1 MTAVSGGAVRA
12 DIWTR
17 KSEARVKG
25 MELVAVRPE
34 DRELLW
40 NINQKYLYEMTNYY
54 DDEMDARGNL
64 HYGFFD
70 AYFTDPERRAFF
82 LYEEK
87 TLVGFAMIHPYS
99 NMGKA
104 PDHVL
109 AEFTV
114 FPAFRRNHLAER
126 AAEMIFGRFGGNWE
140 VKYNEKNVA
149 AKALW
154 NKVTAKYCPERVRLN
169 EFETVLAFRAQ

>member
-1 MTAVSGGAVRA
+1 MTAVSGGAVRT

-82 LYEEK
+82 LYED
-87 TLVGFAMIHPYS
+87 PS
-99 NMGKA
+99 
-104 PDHVL
+104 
-109 AEFTV
+109 V
-114 FPAFRRNHLAER
+114 FQDGQGAGSR
-126 AAEMIFGRFGGNWE
+126 AGGIYGLSGVPQESSCRKGGGNDIR
-140 VKYNEKNVA
+140 A
-149 AKALW
+149 
-154 NKVTAKYCPERVRLN
+154 VRRQLGS
-169 EFETVLAFRAQ
+169 EI